1 MSLLSAKGEFP
12 RSVVLHPATGYSLNG
27 TISQGSLPAFVV
39 GADGSQIYVLVGPE
53 TQPNI
58 APAQIILFSFATGF
72 KRLDTSAIMHHGFDA
87 SKALIDVDLSFEAI
101 DPADG
106 KAHTCKLVGSLAN
119 DSMPYQIIEQ
129 TATG

>member
-1 MSLLSAKGEFP
+1 
-12 RSVVLHPATGYSLNG
+12 
-27 TISQGSLPAFVV
+27 
-39 GADGSQIYVLVGPE
+39 
-53 TQPNI
+53 
-58 APAQIILFSFATGF
+58 
-72 KRLDTSAIMHHGFDA
+72 MHHGFDA

-106 KAHTCKLVGSLAN
+106 KAHTCKLVGSLAK